1 MLHYLQIIKVLVTM
15 HKIYFVIWKISNVH
29 QREHVGDKILSVL
42 KQTFS
47 SITKEE
53 ESVETSQKVIEIA
66 YEYAL

>member
-1 MLHYLQIIKVLVTM
+1 MLHYLQIIWVLITM
-15 HKIYFVIWKISNVH
+15 HKIYFAIWKISNVH

-66 YEYAL
+66 YEHAL